1 MRTPRYEQVAE
12 QIVSLI
18 HCGALKEG
26 EKIPSIRQLS
36 HELSVSINT
45 VKEAYWRLE
54 DRNYLMAVP
63 QSGYYVKSRFN
74 DKADPSVQDLKQ
86 LNPRDISFCRIYGLF
101 QEQATDKSISSLAI
115 SGINPEVWPKKR
127 FGRYLMEAACSSDLL
142 AAEYLLPPGY
152 PMLREQIARLGLS
165 AGLSL
170 SPDEIIITN
179 GCQEAIFL
187 SLMTLCNPGDTVA
200 LESPMYF
207 NLLQLLQTL
216 NLKVVEI
223 PSTPEEG
230 ISLDT
235 LKYVIETHPVK
246 AVFSISNFNNPSGFS
261 MPSWKKKEMAWL
273 LEQKQI
279 PLIEDDIY
287 GDLYFHRR
295 PSTAKSYEKA
305 GNIIYCSSFSKTL
318 SPGLRIGWI
327 APGRHFESVLKMK
340 MLLNISTSS
349 VDQMAAARFLTKGG
363 YERHMRKV
371 RGQLKKNIA
380 LMREEILRQFPN
392 ETRVTNPSG
401 GSLLWVE
408 LPKHIDTEQV
418 YQYALARDILIAP
431 GRLFSLQNRFNNCM
445 RLSASVW
452 NPKVANAIQ
461 TLGRLCSKLSNQKS

>member
-1 MRTPRYEQVAE
+1 MEFKIERWVVNMRTPRYEQVAE

-74 DKADPSVQDLKQ
+74 DKAEPLVQDLNQ
-86 LNPRDISFCRIYGLF
+86 LDPREISFCRIYGLF
-101 QEQATDKSISSLAI
+101 HEQATDKSIASLAI

-127 FGRYLMEAACSSDLL
+127 FGRYLM
-142 AAEYLLPPGY
+142 
-152 PMLREQIARLGLS
+152 
-165 AGLSL
+165 
-170 SPDEIIITN
+170 
-179 GCQEAIFL
+179 
-187 SLMTLCNPGDTVA
+187 TLCSPGDTVA

-216 NLKVVEI
+216 GLKVVEI

-235 LKYVIETHPVK
+235 LKFVIETHPVK

-295 PSTAKSYEKA
+295 PSTIKSYDKT
-305 GNIIYCSSFSKTL
+305 GNVLYCSSFSKTL

-327 APGRHFESVLKMK
+327 APGRHFESVMKMK

-349 VDQMAAARFLTKGG
+349 VSQMAVARFLTKGG

-371 RGQLKKNIA
+371 RGELKKNIA
-380 LMREEILRQFPN
+380 FMREEILGQFPN

-408 LPKHIDTEQV
+408 LPEHIDTEQV
-418 YQYALARDILIAP
+418 YQHALARDILIAP

-452 NPKVANAIQ
+452 NSKVANAIQ
-461 TLGRLCSKLSNQKS
+461 TLGRLCSRVSTQKSA

>member
-63 QSGYYVKSRFN
+63 QSGYYVKSRFK
-74 DKADPSVQDLKQ
+74 DKTLPPVKDLRQLDPRK
-86 LNPRDISFCRIYGLF
+86 ISFCQVYGLF
-101 QEQATDKSISSLAI
+101 HDQATDKSIASLAI
-115 SGINPEVWPKKR
+115 SGINPDLWPKRR
-127 FGRYLMEAACSSDLL
+127 FGRYMMEAASSSDLL
-142 AAEYLLPPGY
+142 AADYLMPPGY

-187 SLMTLCNPGDTVA
+187 SLMTLCHPGDTVA

-207 NLLQLLQTL
+207 NLLQLLQML
-216 NLKVVEI
+216 ALKVVEI

-230 ISLDT
+230 LSLDT
-235 LKYVIETHPVK
+235 LKFVIETHPVK

-273 LEQKQI
+273 LEQRQI

-295 PSTAKSYEKA
+295 PGTLKRHDQT
-305 GNIIYCSSFSKTL
+305 GNVLYCSSFSKSI

-327 APGRHFESVLKMK
+327 APGRHYDAIVQMK
-340 MLLNISTSS
+340 MLLNMSTAS
-349 VDQMAAARFLTKGG
+349 VDQMAVARFLTKGG
-363 YERHMRKV
+363 YERHMRMV
-371 RGQLKKNIA
+371 RGQLKKN
-380 LMREEILRQFPN
+380 LGHMREDIQRYFPKG
-392 ETRVTNPSG
+392 TRVTKPSG

-408 LPKHIDTEQV
+408 LPGHMDTEQV
-418 YQYALARDILIAP
+418 YQQALARDIFIAP
-431 GRLFSLQNRFNNCM
+431 GRLFSLQNRFTNCM

-452 NPKVANAIQ
+452 NPSVADAIK
-461 TLGRLCSKLSNQKS
+461 TLGRLCCRAAA